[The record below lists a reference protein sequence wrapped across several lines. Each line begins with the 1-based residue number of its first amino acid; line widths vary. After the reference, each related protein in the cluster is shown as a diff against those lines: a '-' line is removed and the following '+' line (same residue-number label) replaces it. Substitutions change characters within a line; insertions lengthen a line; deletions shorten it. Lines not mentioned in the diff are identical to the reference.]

1 MFRNNLLCILRCQ
14 FYFCKIVNQYIDRY
28 VGRDKLQNQ
37 SMESIIG
44 SCIFA
49 DLLQLIRINGLIH
62 FVPKQLPPSNSTQ
75 KKLFWPHDRVY
86 GLPPWHK
93 IEFREEYQY
102 WNNYLSIAMIWID
115 TISTF
120 LDRSP
125 NFQLL
130 EVPLP

>member
-14 FYFCKIVNQYIDRY
+14 FYFCKVVNQYIDTDMLVEINCRINPW
-28 VGRDKLQNQ
+28 NQ
-37 SMESIIG
+37 LSDL
-44 SCIFA
+44 A
-49 DLLQLIRINGLIH
+49 YLLQLIRINGLIH
-62 FVPKQLPPSNSTQ
+62 FVRKQLPPSNSTQ